1 MAHTDKQKFS
11 ILSNPSN
18 IMKYTLIAACA
29 LLFSPFAQAQT
40 ATAGQELRVFTGS
53 NGKKINAALI
63 DKDETSATLLLDNKR
78 RAVVPLTSL
87 SQADQDYIKSWN
99 KEMGLF
105 LQKCLGLSVRQLLE
119 LRGYESFPMTLEGNS
134 IIITAKL
141 NGKDARFVVDTGA
154 GRSLLHTK
162 MVENCGLA
170 LGPMTEQV
178 HGVAGSVPA
187 CWVDVNTL
195 SMGES
200 LFKDR
205 RILATDMDKDKP
217 EGSKD
222 QSTAGLFGADLLKQ
236 LDTVISYKEN
246 RIFFRPD
253 KSDRS
258 SVAGDGTKSADTGL
272 EGEVKEKDEALNFRI
287 FKMRDGTIIRANVV
301 SKTASVLTVK
311 LASGATQQVPIAT
324 LSDEDQ
330 KYADTWT
337 LAGDIFLRHCGALT
351 IEELLTLRKY
361 NSFQY
366 DRRGNHIFVDG
377 TLNDAAV
384 TWMIDTGADSSLLDL
399 QEATKSGC
407 QVGAMNHKVYGIGGS
422 APAGETVM
430 KKITLGKVELTNRR
444 TLATDMTGR
453 AGYALDYVGLFGAD
467 FMRELDAVIT
477 YREDRIFLYQR

>member
-1 MAHTDKQKFS
+1 MKKTILALCAIFISSTAHPQSTDVS
-11 ILSNPSN
+11 
-18 IMKYTLIAACA
+18 
-29 LLFSPFAQAQT
+29 
-40 ATAGQELRVFTGS
+40 QELRVFKGS
-53 NGKKINAALI
+53 NGKEIKAVLI
-63 DKDETSATLLLDNKR
+63 DKNDTSATLLLENKR

-87 SQADQDYIKSWN
+87 SADDQEYIKSWN
-99 KEMGLF
+99 KEKALF

-154 GRSLLHTK
+154 GTSLLHTK
-162 MVENCGLA
+162 MVENCGLK
-170 LGPMTEQV
+170 LGPMTEEV

-205 RILATDMDKDKP
+205 KILATDMDKDKP

-253 KSDRS
+253 KSDRVLVDGDAAKS
-258 SVAGDGTKSADTGL
+258 EDAGV
-272 EGEVKEKDEALNFRI
+272 EGEVKDQDEVLNFRI
-287 FKMRDGTIIRANVV
+287 FKMRDGKSFRANVV
-301 SKTASVLTVK
+301 TKTSTVLTVK
-311 LASGATQQVPIAT
+311 LANGKTQQVPIYN
-324 LSDEDQ
+324 LSDDDQ
-330 KYADTWT
+330 KYADAWT
-337 LAGDIFLRHCGALT
+337 EAGDIFLRHCGALK
-351 IEELLTLRKY
+351 IEEVLTLRKY

-366 DRRGNHIFVDG
+366 ERRGNHIFVDG
-377 TLNDAAV
+377 TLNDKAV

-399 QEATKSGC
+399 KQATNNGC
-407 QVGAMNHKVYGIGGS
+407 EVGPMEHKVYGIGGS

-453 AGYALDYVGLFGAD
+453 AGRDLDYVGLFGAD